1 MNAVP
6 QTLADLKSAIA
17 DQHSVLSK
25 RLRQVAQYVMDNPN
39 AIAFGTVAVIAKDAS
54 VHPSTLVRFANAFGY
69 SGFSEMQRLFQQKLI
84 QESPS
89 YTERIRIAR
98 EELGDDSRDTPLQL
112 LSQFAGASAVA
123 LDQLCESISE
133 EDLERAVDILAAAE
147 ATHVVGVR
155 RAFVVATYFA
165 YALRHIDRRAY
176 LIDGVG
182 GMYAEQGGAIGKRD
196 AIIATSFHP
205 YAPETQ
211 DVAKAAVERG
221 VPLIL
226 ITDSQLSPLAA
237 LASVCFVVRDAEVHG
252 FRALGSTLCLA
263 QALSISLAY
272 RVDKQTVAG

>member
-1 MNAVP
+1 MNAAP

-84 QESPS
+84 QESPG
-89 YTERIRIAR
+89 YTERSRIAC
-98 EELGDDSRDTPLQL
+98 EELGDKGGDTPLQL
-112 LSQFAGASAVA
+112 LTQFAGASAVA
-123 LDQLCESISE
+123 LEQLCESISE
-133 EDLERAVDILAAAE
+133 QDLERAVDILAAAD

-165 YALRHIDRRAY
+165 SALRHINRRAY

-182 GMYAEQGGAIGKRD
+182 GMYAEQGSAIGSKD
-196 AIIATSFHP
+196 AIIVTSFQP
-205 YAPETQ
+205 YASESR

-226 ITDSQLSPLAA
+226 ITDSQLSPLAG

-252 FRALGSTLCLA
+252 FRALGSTLCLV

-272 RVDKQTVAG
+272 RLGMQRITG

>member
-1 MNAVP
+1 MNAAP

-84 QESPS
+84 QESPG
-89 YTERIRIAR
+89 YTERSRIAC
-98 EELGDDSRDTPLQL
+98 EELGDKGGDTPLQL
-112 LSQFAGASAVA
+112 LTQFAGASAVA
-123 LDQLCESISE
+123 LEQLCESISE
-133 EDLERAVDILAAAE
+133 QDLERAVDILAAAD

-165 YALRHIDRRAY
+165 SALRHINRRAY

-182 GMYAEQGGAIGKRD
+182 GMYAEQGSAIGSKD
-196 AIIATSFHP
+196 AIIVTSFQP
-205 YAPETQ
+205 YASESR

-226 ITDSQLSPLAA
+226 ITDSQLSPLAG

-252 FRALGSTLCLA
+252 FRALGSTLCLV
-263 QALSISLAY
+263 QALAISLAY
-272 RVDKQTVAG
+272 RLGMQRITG